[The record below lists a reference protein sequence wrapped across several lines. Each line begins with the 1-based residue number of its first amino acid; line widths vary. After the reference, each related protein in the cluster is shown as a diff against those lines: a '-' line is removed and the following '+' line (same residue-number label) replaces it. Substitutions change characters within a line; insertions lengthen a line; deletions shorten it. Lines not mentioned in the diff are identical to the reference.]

1 MTQLLESYRRNAD
14 AARIEAERATLPKV
28 RARAVEVAARWTE
41 MAEELEWVEE
51 QREIRLGAVTHRNSA
66 HHG

>member
-1 MTQLLESYRRNAD
+1 MSLLLDSYRRNAE
-14 AARIEAERATLPKV
+14 AARAEAERAILPNV
-28 RARAVEVAARWTE
+28 RARAVEVAARWTQ

-51 QREIRLGAVTHRNSA
+51 QKEIRLGAVTHRVSE